1 MIFLGRFVKKK
12 LYHQQVY
19 DLLKSDILGGKLR
32 PGDKL
37 NENTIS
43 QEFGVSRSPI
53 REAIR
58 MLEQDELVVMG
69 VTGAIVN
76 PMSTQSLKELY
87 ECRVIMEPYAIRIAL
102 PYYTE
107 KDIKIL
113 KGLEEKSERSFS
125 KEKYDDVVR
134 YNTEFH
140 NHLVSVCRNERLKK
154 TIQQYQELSFLARQQ
169 EFYLYHK
176 DQSFLKEHA
185 DIIQAIQSKNPT
197 VAEECVRKHLQ
208 NDYNFYCKN
217 IADE

>member
-1 MIFLGRFVKKK
+1 
-12 LYHQQVY
+12 
-19 DLLKSDILGGKLR
+19 
-32 PGDKL
+32 
-37 NENTIS
+37 
-43 QEFGVSRSPI
+43 
-53 REAIR
+53 